1 MIHAGTKSLGIFA
14 LVLLLRGIALAET
27 PEEEHTV
34 LLTAT
39 ETQADLRER
48 LRTELT
54 QGGWLVVELPSS
66 TDAPSRVPDEVAR
79 HVHAAVAMRIDAQGD
94 VELWVVD
101 PRSGATIHHES
112 IDTQPNEGPDV
123 VSLRVVEVLRARL
136 LKLGVSVPSIEPH
149 PAEPGQ
155 SEPPSAAA
163 SATPPES
170 APKRPPTPMDQGRR
184 PPRSEAVPTDRKMQA
199 IDVSAAPIAA
209 WSPGGL
215 GLNAEI
221 GLQGLYVFDRKWAL
235 GIAGVVP
242 VGSSSVQQQMGTV
255 AVSWGYAG
263 VSFERRFLYDH
274 GGFALG
280 ASAGVVTQY
289 LSGEANAPYRSAT
302 DWVATGAALGRVG
315 TRFNLSESLR
325 VRLDG
330 SAGVAAPRPV
340 VMIADRRAASWGR
353 PLLLLSL
360 GLEWEA
366 WESHR

>member
-1 MIHAGTKSLGIFA
+1 MRRAAATGLGTFL
-14 LVLLLRGIALAET
+14 LVLLLRGVALAET
-27 PEEEHTV
+27 PDEHTI

-39 ETQADLRER
+39 ESQVDLRER

-54 QGGWLVVELPSS
+54 QGGWLVIELPPS

-79 HVHAAVAMRIDAQGD
+79 HVHATVAMRIDPQGD

-101 PRSGATIHHES
+101 PESGATVHHES
-112 IDTQPNEGPDV
+112 IDTQPDEAPDV

-136 LKLGVSVPSIEPH
+136 LKLGVSVPTAVSH
-149 PAEPGQ
+149 AAEPQ
-155 SEPPSAAA
+155 QAPPPETPPAV
-163 SATPPES
+163 PPES
-170 APKRPPTPMDQGRR
+170 APKEPAGMTADHGQRALPSGGAPTARTPQ
-184 PPRSEAVPTDRKMQA
+184 T

-215 GLNAEI
+215 GLSAQI
-221 GLQGLYVFDRKWAL
+221 GVQGLYVFDRKWAI
-235 GIAGVVP
+235 GIAGIVP
-242 VGSSSVQQQMGTV
+242 IGSASVQEQMGTV

-263 VSFERRFLYDH
+263 ISFERRFLYDH

-280 ASAGVVTQY
+280 VTAGVVAQY
-289 LSGEANAPYRSAT
+289 LSGEATAPYQGAT

-330 SAGVAAPRPV
+330 SLGAAAPRPV
-340 VMIADRRAASWGR
+340 VMIADHRAATWGR

-366 WESHR
+366 WQSRR